1 MDQEQVGDMSH
12 VEAVESVNAS
22 LQVQEEEQE
31 EEQEQEQEE
40 EQQQEEEVEQED
52 EEAHRITQLKSSN
65 TRQTLVKQ
73 TLQASWKCLTSVS
86 TSTCPGSSAG
96 AEVLPRR

>member
-65 TRQTLVKQ
+65 TRQTLVKHSSNTRQ
-73 TLQASWKCLTSVS
+73 TDAASKLEVS
-86 TSTCPGSSAG
+86 DFCQH
-96 AEVLPRR
+96 

>member
-1 MDQEQVGDMSH
+1 MLGLLNPWANTSL
-12 VEAVESVNAS
+12 

-52 EEAHRITQLKSSN
+52 EEAHNSS
-65 TRQTLVKQ
+65 RQTLVKQ
-73 TLQASWKCLTSVS
+73 TRTDS
-86 TSTCPGSSAG
+86 TSKLEAFDFCQH
-96 AEVLPRR
+96 

>member
-1 MDQEQVGDMSH
+1 MDT
-12 VEAVESVNAS
+12 VEAVESANAS

-52 EEAHRITQLKSSN
+52 EEAHSITQLKSSN
-65 TRQTLVKQ
+65 TRQTDS
-73 TLQASWKCLTSVS
+73 ASKLEVS
-86 TSTCPGSSAG
+86 DFCQH
-96 AEVLPRR
+96 